1 MDPKIMHSDPALGK
15 TQAAAV
21 QVALSNFGGFCC
33 PGRRAAESI
42 HISADFFAHIF
53 LRHRFLRAGLTGRM
67 CAAAISACFSHFL
80 SRPPASVHDGASPS
94 EACGRCL
101 LIPVRDGRIVAVAVC
116 QHGGQCNADSA
127 DIPRHGN
134 AGSNT
139 GADKCSVH
147 RRYQPN
153 PKQCGFRSTLIHHF
167 SFLSFCFYCD
177 LIMGHNFFC
186 PPSSTAGNFSPA
198 HRPSMQQT
206 GSSTYST
213 CLPVRAEKEV
223 TMKISFAN
231 SHDSIL
237 PHYKLQKHAK
247 TCSL

>member
-21 QVALSNFGGFCC
+21 QVTLSNFGGFCR

-80 SRPPASVHDGASPS
+80 SRPPASVHDGEAPA

-101 LIPVRDGRIVAVAVC
+101 LVPVCDGRVVAVAVC

-127 DIPRHGN
+127 DVPRHCN

-139 GADKCSVH
+139 GADKCGVH

-167 SFLSFCFYCD
+167 YFLSFCFYCN

-186 PPSSTAGNFSPA
+186 PPSSTAGNFSPT

-213 CLPVRAEKEV
+213 CLPVRAEKGGNHENLFV
-223 TMKISFAN
+223 N
-231 SHDSIL
+231 SHGSII